1 MDIRALEQQPDTME
15 EYARSFRDE
24 VWPQLSDRVCQLYIY
39 FFSFFGMEYRNNKV
53 SLIIS

>member
-24 VWPQLSDRVCQLYIY
+24 VWPQLSDRVCQLYT
-39 FFSFFGMEYRNNKV
+39 SSPV
-53 SLIIS
+53 SEWNTVTFKCLK